1 MKIKRDYFEQIIVLE
16 DDPRTRFN
24 LGKFIVEEEGELEKI
39 KSLTGNLSWS
49 FESVGDAY
57 EYFSSVRNSRKRSHI
72 LYDQLMRKI
81 QRNFPELFQV
91 VEFDIEKKL
100 RKRRNMRYNLKKKMC
115 VQIPSFYSK
124 EEN

>member
-57 EYFSSVRNSRKRSHI
+57 EYFS
-72 LYDQLMRKI
+72 
-81 QRNFPELFQV
+81 
-91 VEFDIEKKL
+91 
-100 RKRRNMRYNLKKKMC
+100 
-115 VQIPSFYSK
+115 
-124 EEN
+124 